1 MKSSEEAVFFDSRNV
16 LKHRRL
22 SRAAKEIAASINEKL
37 PPRLVSSTLSIGK
50 QEDNYYLDR
59 VDTFLASKHRQ
70 LDAKQTLKVYYQQYV
85 EAIKSL
91 FNNVNLVLAM
101 QNYGAITNNG
111 EVIDM
116 HYLRKHNFEYDAKIR
131 SLYSCSTQPRTAQRE
146 PDIEKFIVSTLKD
159 SLKVIEQLEE
169 DIESL
174 KEACQSNY
182 KLQKTEDFKEKV
194 VNTANLLI
202 TAVNNNKINLDDF
215 KDEICFGAKTTSF
228 PQF

>member
-1 MKSSEEAVFFDSRNV
+1 MKLSDESAFFNSRDV
-16 LKHRRL
+16 LKNRRL
-22 SRAAKEIAASINEKL
+22 SRASKEIGASVSAKL

-59 VDTFLASKHRQ
+59 IDTFLSSKHRQ
-70 LDAKQTLKVYYQQYV
+70 LDSKQTLKVYYQQYV

-101 QNYGAITNNG
+101 QNYGTTATNG
-111 EVIDM
+111 ELIDI

-131 SLYSCSTQPRTAQRE
+131 SVYSCSTQPRTAQHE
-146 PDIEKFIVSTLKD
+146 SDIEKFIVSTLKD
-159 SLKVIEQLEE
+159 SLRVIEQLEE

-174 KEACQSNY
+174 KEACQSDY
-182 KLQKTEDFKEKV
+182 KLAKTEGFKDKV
-194 VNTANLLI
+194 VATANLII
-202 TAVNNNKINLDDF
+202 TAVNNNKINFNDF
-215 KDEICFGAKTTSF
+215 KNEICFSAKTTSF